1 MARRV
6 ASAHPCRVTH
16 PDLPAEQAYIDHA
29 YDCLDRMRAVVERAA
44 GATDSEVA
52 ALALEAWAV
61 RRLRTFEDAE
71 RGLCFGRLDLDT
83 TPAPL
88 YVGRRWVHDD
98 DNELLVVNWQAPAA
112 RPFYV
117 ATPADPHN
125 VTLRRRFRTE
135 GRQLLDLSDETL
147 DGSGS
152 IAGGDFLLDELER
165 SREPHMRDIVATI
178 QADQY
183 RLITRDPQPPL
194 VVQGGPG
201 TGKTAVGLHRASYL
215 LYSHREGLRRV
226 LVVGPNPT
234 FMEYVSHVLP
244 TLGEEN
250 VEQRAVGELV
260 DGIAVT
266 ATDPPA
272 VERLKGDVRLA
283 AVIANAAAERS
294 GAHPEELVA
303 RMEGE
308 YIRVRERQVAEL
320 LRGARD
326 ELGLTTRARE
336 RFRMNVLRRFY
347 EDYGARLGGLA
358 WRDFGEVVRALNAKG
373 FLGRWLDR
381 VWPAVA
387 PDALVRTLL
396 TSRPTLEAASGD
408 LLDDDEQRSL
418 HRSRARFGWSEHDV
432 PLLDEARAVLA
443 EPPRAFGHV
452 IVDEAQD
459 LTPMQLRMVARRAAA
474 ASVTILGDIAQ
485 ATGPVVHD
493 GWQDVLRH
501 LPGEAEIE
509 ELRHAYRV
517 PAEIMELALPLLDRI
532 APDVEAPLAF
542 RTGGT
547 APLIEEVPETELV
560 TTALQR
566 ALGLA
571 RDEGLLAVIL
581 PEPLIPDVA
590 AHSAY
595 DDGIPLLSPRR
606 AKGLEFDHVVV
617 VEPALIAEGETG
629 LRELYVAL
637 TRPTRTLVVVHAR
650 PLPAPLE
657 APAR

>member
-1 MARRV
+1 M
-6 ASAHPCRVTH
+6 TH
-16 PDLPAEQAYIDHA
+16 PDLPAEQAYVDHA
-29 YDCLDRMRAVVERAA
+29 YECLDRMREVVERAA
-44 GATDSEVA
+44 DATDSEVA

-61 RRLRTFEDAE
+61 RRLKTFEDAE

-83 TPAPL
+83 TPLPL

-135 GRQLLDLSDETL
+135 GRRLLDLSDETL

-183 RLITRDPQPPL
+183 RLITRDPEPPL

-215 LYSHREGLRRV
+215 LYAHREGLRRV

-260 DGIAVT
+260 DGIEVT
-266 ATDPPA
+266 TADPPET
-272 VERLKGDVRLA
+272 ERLKGDPRLA
-283 AVIANAAAERS
+283 EVIANAADARS
-294 GAHPEELVA
+294 EAHPEELVA
-303 RMEGE
+303 RLEGE
-308 YIRVRERQVAEL
+308 YVRVRLREVAEL
-320 LRGARD
+320 LDGARQ
-326 ELGLTTRARE
+326 ELGLTRRARE
-336 RFRMNVLRRFY
+336 RFRMDVLRRFY

-358 WRDFGEVVRALNAKG
+358 WRDFGEIERALNAKG

-381 VWPAVA
+381 VWPTVS
-387 PDALVRTLL
+387 PDALVRSLL
-396 TSRPTLEAASGD
+396 TSRPALEAAAEGV
-408 LLDDDEQRSL
+408 LDPDEQRL
-418 HRSRARFGWSEHDV
+418 LRRSRAGFGWGEHDV
-432 PLLDEARAVLA
+432 PLLDEARAVLD
-443 EPPRAFGHV
+443 ERPRTFGHV

-459 LTPMQLRMVARRAAA
+459 LTPMQLRMVARRAAR

-493 GWQDVLRH
+493 GWQGVLRH
-501 LPGEAEIE
+501 LPGDGEIA

-517 PAEIMELALPLLDRI
+517 PAEFMELALPLLDRI
-532 APDVEAPLAF
+532 APDVEPPLAF
-542 RTGGT
+542 RTGAT
-547 APLIEEVPETELV
+547 APRVEHVAEERLV
-560 TTALQR
+560 ATALER
-566 ALGLA
+566 ALDLA
-571 RDEGLLAVIL
+571 REDGLLAVIL
-581 PEPLIPDVA
+581 PERLLPDVA

-595 DDGIPLLSPRR
+595 EDGIPLLSPRR

-650 PLPAPLE
+650 PLPDPLR
-657 APAR
+657 AAAA